1 MLGDAT
7 FFPTR
12 RTERLLCAIGS
23 TLPLAIEPSGGLS
36 RCCWFVVVSSP
47 LPKSPTEVNR
57 QGSVTEIGRDTLE
70 SQPASPPLAYRF
82 LLLRTS
88 VSPCIPTPPPGCL
101 VVAGKNANPFR
112 FATVQV
118 TEKKIS

>member
-70 SQPASPPLAYRF
+70 SQPASPPPCVPVSLAPYF
-82 LLLRTS
+82 CFPMHTD
-88 VSPCIPTPPPGCL
+88 PPPRLFGGC
-101 VVAGKNANPFR
+101 R
-112 FATVQV
+112 
-118 TEKKIS
+118 

>member
-70 SQPASPPLAYRF
+70 SQPASPPPLRTGFSCSVLLFPHAYR
-82 LLLRTS
+82 
-88 VSPCIPTPPPGCL
+88 PPPRAVWWL
-101 VVAGKNANPFR
+101 
-112 FATVQV
+112 QV
-118 TEKKIS
+118 KMPTLFGLRLCR